1 MLISISCGGLRSQ
14 RAATMLQIASF
25 SIIGVKRLD
34 SFCYAAPFYLVIHCE
49 PRCLV
54 CHAICMSIVLS
65 HNTAKAVYQ
74 AAYSVSAIGTEPC
87 SPAKIYGARPS
98 KELLDSAA
106 DWLARHNVAL
116 DNDAPLD
123 TTVFERAN
131 VRSMTGCKC
140 HVSSKRFAGSRFI
153 KLADDI
159 YIVGVELCALQAAT
173 YLPFRELVEY
183 YFELCGAYSLGHD
196 ASTSYTER
204 FALTST
210 SSLKHFFNSLI
221 DCKGLELARKAIQC
235 VRDGCR
241 SPMETAFVMMLTL
254 PRREGGLGISEIET
268 DYEVKVTAAAK
279 NLTRREKFYM
289 DAYLK
294 RSRTDIE
301 YNGFQHDAEEDRAID
316 EERKNA
322 LASMGYGI
330 ITVSRYSFMHASAFA
345 RVMEAIQRKEAFAHR
360 ACPKISQS
368 SKKSCDNLCSGD
380 LSRKRSVLRSSSVK
394 TQRRV
399 MHLSSSAQ
407 CSRASRWTTRR
418 STMSR
423 PSTTC
428 KSSSWIA
435 RSSPKQAPPHPKAG
449 CTGPEQRRTDRVGT
463 PATCKNGSF
472 QQSRVSEGGRI
483 APFCT
488 EAAIFDVS

>member
-1 MLISISCGGLRSQ
+1 
-14 RAATMLQIASF
+14 MLQAASF
-25 SIIGVKRLD
+25 SIIGVKLLD
-34 SFCYAAPFYLVIHCE
+34 SFRYVARFYLGVYRKH
-49 PRCLV
+49 RRSV

-87 SPAKIYGARPS
+87 SPAEIYGARPS

-106 DWLARHNVAL
+106 DWLVRHNIAL
-116 DNDAPLD
+116 DDDAPLD

-131 VRSMTGCKC
+131 VRNILGCKC
-140 HVSSKRFAGSRFI
+140 HVSSKRFSGSRFI
-153 KLADDI
+153 RIADDI
-159 YIVGVELCALQAAT
+159 YIVSVELCALQAAT

-183 YFELCGAYSLGHD
+183 YFELCGAYSLGRD
-196 ASTSYTER
+196 ASAAYTER

-210 SSLKHFFNSLI
+210 SSLKHFFNSLT
-221 DCKGLELARKAIQC
+221 DCKGLELARKAVRC
-235 VRDGCR
+235 VRDRCR

-279 NLTRREKFYM
+279 DLTRRETFYM

-301 YNGFQHDAEEDRAID
+301 YNGFRHDAEEDRAID

-345 RVMEAIQRKEAFAHR
+345 RVMEAIQRKEGIRPSRLPKDFAIKQEELRRFVLRRFIEEKRHIEELLR
-360 ACPKISQS
+360 Q
-368 SKKSCDNLCSGD
+368 DVEQ
-380 LSRKRSVLRSSSVK
+380 RSVLELEHAVLEGISLDDPTINDVPAIDDMQVIELDCPEFAQTSTS
-394 TQRRV
+394 TPEGRV
-399 MHLSSSAQ
+399 YG
-407 CSRASRWTTRR
+407 
-418 STMSR
+418 
-423 PSTTC
+423 
-428 KSSSWIA
+428 A
-435 RSSPKQAPPHPKAG
+435 R
-449 CTGPEQRRTDRVGT
+449 
-463 PATCKNGSF
+463 
-472 QQSRVSEGGRI
+472 
-483 APFCT
+483 T
-488 EAAIFDVS
+488 EAD

>member
-1 MLISISCGGLRSQ
+1 
-14 RAATMLQIASF
+14 MLQIASF

-34 SFCYAAPFYLVIHCE
+34 SFRYAAPFYLGVHCE
-49 PRCLV
+49 PRRLV
-54 CHAICMSIVLS
+54 CHATCMSIVLS

-116 DNDAPLD
+116 DDGAPLD

-183 YFELCGAYSLGHD
+183 YFELCGTYSLGHD

-204 FALTST
+204 FALTTT

-345 RVMEAIQRKEAFAHR
+345 RVMEAIQRKEGIRPSRLPKDFAIKQEELR
-360 ACPKISQS
+360 QF
-368 SKKSCDNLCSGD
+368 
-380 LSRKRSVLRSSSVK
+380 VLRRFIEEK
-394 TQRRV
+394 KRIEELLRQDAAQRNALELERAVLEGISLDDPTINNVPVIDDMQVIELDCPEFAQTSTSTPEGRV
-399 MHLSSSAQ
+399 YG
-407 CSRASRWTTRR
+407 
-418 STMSR
+418 
-423 PSTTC
+423 
-428 KSSSWIA
+428 A
-435 RSSPKQAPPHPKAG
+435 R
-449 CTGPEQRRTDRVGT
+449 
-463 PATCKNGSF
+463 
-472 QQSRVSEGGRI
+472 
-483 APFCT
+483 T
-488 EAAIFDVS
+488 EAD

>member
-1 MLISISCGGLRSQ
+1 
-14 RAATMLQIASF
+14 MLQIASF

-34 SFCYAAPFYLVIHCE
+34 SFCYAATFYLGVHCE
-49 PRCLV
+49 PRRLV

-241 SPMETAFVMMLTL
+241 SPMEAAFVMMLTL

-345 RVMEAIQRKEAFAHR
+345 RVMEAIQRKEGIRPSRLPKDFAIKQEELR
-360 ACPKISQS
+360 QF
-368 SKKSCDNLCSGD
+368 
-380 LSRKRSVLRSSSVK
+380 VLRRFIEEKKRIEELLRQDAAQDNALELERAVLEGISLDDPTINNVPAIDDMQVIELDCPEFAQTSTS
-394 TQRRV
+394 TPEGRV
-399 MHLSSSAQ
+399 YGA
-407 CSRASRWTTRR
+407 
-418 STMSR
+418 
-423 PSTTC
+423 
-428 KSSSWIA
+428 I
-435 RSSPKQAPPHPKAG
+435 
-449 CTGPEQRRTDRVGT
+449 
-463 PATCKNGSF
+463 
-472 QQSRVSEGGRI
+472 
-483 APFCT
+483 T
-488 EAAIFDVS
+488 EAD

>member
-1 MLISISCGGLRSQ
+1 
-14 RAATMLQIASF
+14 MLQIASV

-34 SFCYAAPFYLVIHCE
+34 SFCYAAPFCLGIHCE

-98 KELLDSAA
+98 KDLLDSAA

-196 ASTSYTER
+196 TSTSYTER

-241 SPMETAFVMMLTL
+241 SPMETAFAMMLTL

-345 RVMEAIQRKEAFAHR
+345 RVMEAIQRKEGIRPSRLPKDFAIKQEELR
-360 ACPKISQS
+360 QF
-368 SKKSCDNLCSGD
+368 
-380 LSRKRSVLRSSSVK
+380 VLRRFIEEKKRIEELLRQDAAQGNALELERAVLEGISLDDPTINNVPAIDDMQVIELDCPEFAQTSTS
-394 TQRRV
+394 TPEGRV
-399 MHLSSSAQ
+399 YG
-407 CSRASRWTTRR
+407 
-418 STMSR
+418 
-423 PSTTC
+423 
-428 KSSSWIA
+428 A
-435 RSSPKQAPPHPKAG
+435 R
-449 CTGPEQRRTDRVGT
+449 
-463 PATCKNGSF
+463 
-472 QQSRVSEGGRI
+472 
-483 APFCT
+483 T
-488 EAAIFDVS
+488 EAD

>member
-1 MLISISCGGLRSQ
+1 
-14 RAATMLQIASF
+14 MLQAASF
-25 SIIGVKRLD
+25 SIIGVKLLD
-34 SFCYAAPFYLVIHCE
+34 SFRYVARFYLGVYRKH
-49 PRCLV
+49 RRSV

-87 SPAKIYGARPS
+87 SPAEIYGARPS

-106 DWLARHNVAL
+106 DWLVRHNIAL
-116 DNDAPLD
+116 DDDAPLD

-131 VRSMTGCKC
+131 VRNILGCKC
-140 HVSSKRFAGSRFI
+140 HVSSKRFSGSRFI
-153 KLADDI
+153 RIADDI
-159 YIVGVELCALQAAT
+159 YIVSVELCALQAAT

-183 YFELCGAYSLGHD
+183 YFELCGAYSLGRD
-196 ASTSYTER
+196 ASAAYTER

-210 SSLKHFFNSLI
+210 SSLKHFFNSLT
-221 DCKGLELARKAIQC
+221 DCKGLELARKAVRC
-235 VRDGCR
+235 VRDRCR

-279 NLTRREKFYM
+279 DLTRRETFYM

-301 YNGFQHDAEEDRAID
+301 YNGFRHDAEEDRAID

-345 RVMEAIQRKEAFAHR
+345 RVMEAIQRKEGIRPSRLPKDFAIKQEELR
-360 ACPKISQS
+360 QFVLRRFIKEKRRIEELLRQ
-368 SKKSCDNLCSGD
+368 DVEQ
-380 LSRKRSVLRSSSVK
+380 RSVLELEHAVLEGISLDDPTINDVPAIDDMQVIELDCPEFAQTSTS
-394 TQRRV
+394 TPEGRV
-399 MHLSSSAQ
+399 YG
-407 CSRASRWTTRR
+407 
-418 STMSR
+418 
-423 PSTTC
+423 
-428 KSSSWIA
+428 A
-435 RSSPKQAPPHPKAG
+435 R
-449 CTGPEQRRTDRVGT
+449 
-463 PATCKNGSF
+463 
-472 QQSRVSEGGRI
+472 
-483 APFCT
+483 T
-488 EAAIFDVS
+488 EVD